1 MDIKKENA
9 KLIEFWDQMFKDR
22 EPMAIEKSDFDEND
36 KLIGYL
42 KDLGNKSEN
51 IMDIGTGPG
60 YALLAIATLLDKPK
74 KLYGIDASA
83 SSILLAQETALKS
96 GLKGIQ
102 FAQKNAED
110 LKEIP
115 PLSYDLIICSNTLD
129 VVPYDT
135 SKAII
140 EEIKRILKKG
150 GTLLLKIN
158 FYLNKELIERLKME
172 EIDKNT
178 YTMNGIIRGMNLTN
192 EEWIKRFSGF
202 SLIKTDEYERIPN
215 GPKDRIII
223 LKKE

>member
-1 MDIKKENA
+1 MDVKKENA

-36 KLIGYL
+36 KLVGYL
-42 KDLGNKSEN
+42 KDLGNQSET
-51 IMDIGTGPG
+51 IMDIGTGSG
-60 YALLAIATLLDKPK
+60 YALFAIAMLSEKPK
-74 KLYGIDASA
+74 KLYGIDTSS

-96 GLKGIQ
+96 GLKDIQ
-102 FAQKNAED
+102 FEQKNAED
-110 LKEIP
+110 LKEIS

-129 VVPYDT
+129 VIPYET

-140 EEIKRILKKG
+140 QEIKRILKKG
-150 GTLLLKIN
+150 GILLLKIN
-158 FYLNKELIERLKME
+158 FYLNQELIERLKME
-172 EIDKNT
+172 EIDNNT

-192 EEWIKRFSGF
+192 EDWIKRLAGF
-202 SLIKTDEYERIPN
+202 SLIKTDEYERLKN